1 MKTFTKLALLPGLLS
16 GLFVGSI
23 GLSGAA
29 FARDLGPDE
38 ALKLR
43 DSGKIQSFEKLNE
56 LALAQHPG
64 GVIRETE
71 LENEYGR
78 YIYQLEVVDAKGV
91 EWDLE
96 LDATSGEILKNHQDD

>member
-1 MKTFTKLALLPGLLS
+1 MKTTHKYLLIASLIALA
-16 GLFVGSI
+16 GS
-23 GLSGAA
+23 AQ
-29 FARDLGPDE
+29 ARDLGPDE

-43 DSGKIQSFEKLNE
+43 DSGTIQSFEKLNE

-71 LENEYGR
+71 LENEWGR
-78 YIYQLEVVDAKGV
+78 YVYQLEMVDAQGL

-96 LDATSGEILKNHQDD
+96 LDATNGQILKNHQDD

>member
-1 MKTFTKLALLPGLLS
+1 MKPIYKYLLIAGLITLA
-16 GLFVGSI
+16 GS
-23 GLSGAA
+23 AQ
-29 FARDLGPDE
+29 ARDLGPDE

-43 DSGKIQSFEKLNE
+43 DSGTIQSFEKLND
-56 LALAQHPG
+56 LALAKHPG

-91 EWDLE
+91 EWDME
-96 LDATSGEILKNHQDD
+96 LDAASGEILKNHQDD

>member
-1 MKTFTKLALLPGLLS
+1 MKTTPKYLLIASFFTLAVS
-16 GLFVGSI
+16 
-23 GLSGAA
+23 AQ
-29 FARDLGPDE
+29 ARDLGPDE

-43 DSGKIQSFEKLNE
+43 DSGTIQSFEKLNE

-71 LENEYGR
+71 LENEWGR
-78 YIYQLEVVDAKGV
+78 YVYQLEVVDAQGL

-96 LDATSGEILKNHQDD
+96 LDATNGQILKNHQDD

>member
-1 MKTFTKLALLPGLLS
+1 MKTTHKYLLIAGFITFT
-16 GLFVGSI
+16 GS
-23 GLSGAA
+23 LQ
-29 FARDLGPDE
+29 ARDLGPDE

-43 DSGKIQSFEKLNE
+43 DSGSIQSFEKLNE

-71 LENEYGR
+71 LENQLGR

-91 EWDLE
+91 EWNLE
-96 LDATSGEILKNHQDD
+96 LDAANGQILKNHQDD

>member
-1 MKTFTKLALLPGLLS
+1 MKTTHKYLLIAGLITLA
-16 GLFVGSI
+16 GS
-23 GLSGAA
+23 AQ
-29 FARDLGPDE
+29 ARDLGPDE

-43 DSGKIQSFEKLNE
+43 DSGTIQSFEKLNA

-71 LENEYGR
+71 LENEWGR
-78 YIYQLEVVDAKGV
+78 YVYQLEVVDAQGL

-96 LDATSGEILKNHQDD
+96 LDATSGQVLKNHQDD